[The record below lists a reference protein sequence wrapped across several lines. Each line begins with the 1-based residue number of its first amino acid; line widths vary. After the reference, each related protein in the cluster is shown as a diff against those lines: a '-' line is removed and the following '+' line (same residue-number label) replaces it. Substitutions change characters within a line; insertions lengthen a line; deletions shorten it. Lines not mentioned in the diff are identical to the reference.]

1 MSEIDTSTLEGV
13 QFPSSSTFHFVQE
26 IGRGGMGIVFLA
38 EKDCD
43 GVMDYVVLKTIRSLS
58 AEQIDRLK
66 QEANIATSLRHEN
79 IVKTY
84 GLESISYSDLPE
96 NIRQAIDNYQ
106 FEQGVAGGRKKL
118 SVPSFAQRRAILSGK
133 PVGATGMEHHIAPV
147 RPPVKRLNPVINV
160 VQKQKDP
167 RRLYLLA
174 MDYVEGT
181 DLRTLH
187 HEHLEKFTLIPCPLT
202 AFIISRI
209 CRALAYA
216 HEHIVHRDVTPENV
230 LINNQG
236 VAKLTD
242 FGVAV
247 TGAEAFQ
254 AFAGKL
260 NYMSPEQVAN
270 EHLDGRS
277 DIFSLGLVAYETL
290 SGINLLQTPKG
301 MPLMQQV
308 QYLQAMYQSPFP
320 QLSDV
325 RKDIPEVLSMIV
337 MKMLEVD
344 KNKRYRSAQDA
355 GNDLEQKYLYAAGFG
370 PTNNSLA
377 AYMKIFETG
386 WKIVSVDQL
395 RQLAFMKGR
404 DGRPETKRAL
414 ALADY
419 TKSGWDWIVQ
429 RKGTALYSA
438 LATLQAMQ
446 KG

>member
-1 MSEIDTSTLEGV
+1 MSEFDTSYLEGV

-38 EKDCD
+38 EKDCE
-43 GVMDYVVLKTIRSLS
+43 GVMDYVVLKTIRTLS
-58 AEQIDRLK
+58 PEQVDRLK

-84 GLESISYSDLPE
+84 GLESISYSELPE

-106 FEQGVAGGRKKL
+106 FEQGGVRKKL
-118 SVPSFAQRRAILSGK
+118 SIPSFAQRRAILDGK

-147 RPPVKRLNPVINV
+147 RPPVRRLQPVIHV
-160 VQKQKDP
+160 VEKKKDP

-181 DLRTLH
+181 DLRSLH
-187 HEHLEKFTLIPCPLT
+187 HEHIEKFTLIPCLLT

-216 HEHIVHRDVTPENV
+216 HDHIVHRDVTPENV

-247 TGAEAFQ
+247 TGAEAIQ
-254 AFAGKL
+254 LFAGKL

-270 EHLDGRS
+270 EQLDGRS

-290 SGINLLQTPKG
+290 TGINLLQTPKG
-301 MPLMQQV
+301 MPLIQQV
-308 QYLQAMYQSPFP
+308 QYLNAMFQQPFP
-320 QLSDV
+320 PPHEV
-325 RKDIPEVLSMIV
+325 RKDVPEVLSAIV
-337 MKMLEVD
+337 MKMLAVD
-344 KNKRYRSAQDA
+344 RNNRYRNAQDV

-377 AYMKIFETG
+377 AYLKIFEMG
-386 WKIVSVDQL
+386 WKVVSQDQM
-395 RQLAFMKGR
+395 RQLAFLKGR
-404 DGRPETKRAL
+404 DGRIELKRAL
-414 ALADY
+414 NLADY

-438 LATLQAMQ
+438 LATLQAMS
-446 KG
+446 KP